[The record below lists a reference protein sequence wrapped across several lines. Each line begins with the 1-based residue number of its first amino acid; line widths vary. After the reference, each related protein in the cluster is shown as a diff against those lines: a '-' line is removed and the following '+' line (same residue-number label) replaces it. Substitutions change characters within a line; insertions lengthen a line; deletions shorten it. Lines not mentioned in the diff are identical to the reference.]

1 MKKKLL
7 LTLVMAT
14 VFALTLTVV
23 AFAGVVHDES
33 NVDYSEQV
41 TLSDGTVLPLF
52 DENKEALVWYISG
65 TNEEG
70 KNVYSSVRTDNGT
83 RVKWYT
89 ESWGEVTAAELYEED
104 GTTRIA
110 NDKIVV
116 VNMMDD
122 DVVTNYGPGVTN
134 PNHSGKHITG
144 FKYIFRGWKGI
155 EYVYLRLD
163 VDGIYRESFS
173 NCPKLRYVNIEDL
186 VYLKRLG
193 DSQNFSN
200 CVEFFKG
207 QILDLSKT
215 ALERIDGGSS
225 FNNVHFTGIKL
236 PSTIKVIS
244 SGTFATTSFKSFA
257 WPTTVSTIESSMFQS
272 NSSLETIYL
281 SNSLTGTIGDNAF
294 YNCTS
299 LNTIY
304 YVGSLEELSTLLS
317 RTSKTNNDPFWAV
330 VGENNANVI
339 SYADYK
345 KLEDK
350 SGKYVVYDYSWC
362 EAYNEG
368 KHEVVGANPCVG
380 TCSVCQNDVVS
391 HIEGQFTTVK
401 VEYADFSKSGLKITT
416 CNNDGCTY
424 KETITVP
431 AIFICLGYSA
441 PEDGRGGIA
450 IGFTVNNVAIAE
462 YEKVTG
468 KTLKYGV
475 FAVLQSRLGD
485 NDIFGKDGTQAEG
498 SIIAEISSYKFASFE
513 LKITGFETNE
523 HKALK
528 LAMGAYA
535 AVTDGETTE
544 YSYMQGGE
552 PNENEKY
559 CFVSYN
565 DIVGTPSTDEE
576 VTQ

>member
-7 LTLVMAT
+7 LILVMAT

-65 TNEEG
+65 TDEEE

-89 ESWGEVTAAELYEED
+89 ESWGEVTSAELYEED
-104 GTTRIA
+104 GTTKIA

-122 DVVTNYGPGVTN
+122 DVVTNHGPGVTN
-134 PNHSGKHITG
+134 NHGGKHITG

-173 NCPKLRYVNIEDL
+173 NCPKLKYVNIEDL

-244 SGTFATTSFKSFA
+244 SGTFANTSFKSFA

-281 SNSLTGTIGDNAF
+281 SNLLTGTIGDNAF
-294 YNCTS
+294 YDCTS
-299 LNTIY
+299 LNTICF
-304 YVGSLEELSTLLS
+304 VGTRAELEALIANTSTS
-317 RTSKTNNDPFWAV
+317 GNTAFFDV
-330 VGENNANVI
+330 VGENNANLI
-339 SYADYK
+339 SYADY
-345 KLEDK
+345 LALDDK
-350 SGKYVVYDYSWC
+350 SGKYAIYDYSYC
-362 EAYNEG
+362 VAYNNG
-368 KHEVVGANPCVG
+368 NHVEVDDNNCATDNK
-380 TCSVCQNDVVS
+380 CSVCNSSVTLAISHVFAEEIFYENGFIAEGKVVS
-391 HIEGQFTTVK
+391 SCVN
-401 VEYADFSKSGLKITT
+401 A
-416 CNNDGCTY
+416 GCTY
-424 KETITVP
+424 NVTEN
-431 AIFICLGYSA
+431 A
-441 PEDGRGGIA
+441 PRSSP
-450 IGFTVNNVAIAE
+450 
-462 YEKVTG
+462 
-468 KTLKYGV
+468 
-475 FAVLQSRLGD
+475 VLVIQ
-485 NDIFGKDGTQAEG
+485 
-498 SIIAEISSYKFASFE
+498 
-513 LKITGFETNE
+513 
-523 HKALK
+523 
-528 LAMGAYA
+528 
-535 AVTDGETTE
+535 
-544 YSYMQGGE
+544 
-552 PNENEKY
+552 
-559 CFVSYN
+559 
-565 DIVGTPSTDEE
+565 
-576 VTQ
+576 